1 MSNEQHR
8 KAFFSQ
14 VFGSERKK
22 TGGEEKKKGNN
33 SMCKP
38 KEEFDAVL
46 HAVHTFHVMNAHDK
60 EGDLSEV
67 EKKEFNKFKKDNKQ
81 AYKWKDLYHTSSIEL
96 PDGSTKIV
104 MCQMEKKAGESL
116 LSPGQIVVSQE
127 DVFDIIDE
135 LHRANGHMGQEWT
148 HAMIAPKYYSIT
160 QDMVRIY
167 CRTCHVCMEKNPT
180 IQTHVGAKKP
190 IYSSAWRD
198 RFQVDLI
205 DMRKFPRPDIYGV
218 IQRWIMTVK
227 DHSTSFTAVFSLP
240 QKKPA
245 FVAFELEKYFG
256 LVGYPAIFHTD
267 NGNEFTARLIID
279 MIADINPS
287 IITVT
292 GRPCTPRDQGE
303 CVFVHKVYEVY

>member
-1 MSNEQHR
+1 
-8 KAFFSQ
+8 
-14 VFGSERKK
+14 
-22 TGGEEKKKGNN
+22 
-33 SMCKP
+33 
-38 KEEFDAVL
+38 
-46 HAVHTFHVMNAHDK
+46 
-60 EGDLSEV
+60 
-67 EKKEFNKFKKDNKQ
+67 
-81 AYKWKDLYHTSSIEL
+81 
-96 PDGSTKIV
+96 
-104 MCQMEKKAGESL
+104 MEKKAGESL
-116 LSPGQIVVSQE
+116 LPPGQFVVSQE
-127 DVFDIIDE
+127 DMFDIIDE
-135 LHRANGHMGQEWT
+135 LHRANGHMGQERT
-148 HAMIAPKYYSIT
+148 HSMIAPKYYSIT

-180 IQTHVGAKKP
+180 IQPHVGAKKP
-190 IYSSAWRD
+190 IYSSAWCD

-292 GRPCTPRDQGE
+292 GRPRTPRDQGE